1 MTENPR
7 EHRTTRL
14 PLRRVV
20 GLSVV
25 LLLGLAAGGAAI
37 HPVTRAGLETIPRSL
52 EGLPGTLEEVRG
64 VALRELEE
72 VRGAALR
79 ELEGWVDQFDPGE
92 GVVLSLPAPD
102 HPPVLLVPGW
112 SDRATELEDF
122 RSRLVE
128 AGWDPSRVVALD
140 FRDPVGSNL
149 SHAEEVAAAVD
160 RLRGET
166 GAAKVDIVAFSM
178 GGLAVRHYL
187 LSGGGETS
195 IRKAAFMATPHRG
208 TAVAIFAWGE
218 GGREMI
224 PGSSFLERLNRDGI
238 PEGVEMAAF
247 RTPVD
252 TRVVPHTS
260 AVLPGAA
267 NVEICCPGHSEML
280 RDEETFV
287 RVADFLLRV
296 PGPSPPQVEGDS
308 TGPTPPTPL
317 PGAAEGVPAQGLD
330 PIRDHR

>member
-1 MTENPR
+1 MTENPH
-7 EHRTTRL
+7 EQRTRRL

-37 HPVTRAGLETIPRSL
+37 HPATRAGLETFPRSL

-79 ELEGWVDQFDPGE
+79 ELGDWVDQFNPAG
-92 GVVLSLPAPD
+92 GVVLPLPAPD

-112 SDRATELEDF
+112 SDRASELEDF
-122 RSRLVE
+122 RSRLVD
-128 AGWDPSRVVALD
+128 AGWDPARVLAVD
-140 FRDPVGSNL
+140 FHDPVGSNL
-149 SHAEEVAAAVD
+149 SHAEEVAAAVAS
-160 RLRGET
+160 LRRET
-166 GAAKVDIVAFSM
+166 GAPRVDVVAFSM

-187 LSGGGETS
+187 LFGGGEAS
-195 IRKAAFMATPHRG
+195 IRKAAFLATPHRG

-224 PGSSFLERLNRDGI
+224 PGSSFLERLNGDDI
-238 PEGVEMAAF
+238 PDGVEMVAF

-260 AVLPGAA
+260 AVLPGAD

-280 RDEETFV
+280 RDQETFV

-296 PGPSPPQVEGDS
+296 PGSSPVEVPGDS
-308 TGPTPPTPL
+308 AGPTPPAPL
-317 PGAAEGVPAQGLD
+317 PEAAEGVPAQGLD
-330 PIRDHR
+330 PIRDRR